1 MQSCSHLGLGVSQPQ
16 QLSTGAERR
25 VSVQT
30 GAERLSREYGQE
42 QDLAN
47 P

>member
-1 MQSCSHLGLGVSQPQ
+1 MQSCGHLGLGVSQPQ

-25 VSVQT
+25 VCRQT
-30 GAERLSREYGQE
+30 GAERLGREHGQE
-42 QDLAN
+42 QGLAN